1 MLKRKDLII
10 QCLRKQTKRKDSF
23 LSKKKNCRMEAVDTS
38 LATIFDQKFVEFAN
52 DLKGAVP
59 EYTEK
64 IDKSLTLSVEERF
77 KQFKEKVL
85 PTCAPTRNKETC
97 PGLVLPGVKV
107 SERVWKELDDKSKT
121 AIQQY
126 LTIMSFCAL
135 YDSAKNPIDLSGAN
149 PFANFADFAKGMPDM
164 KGFEQM
170 FGVDMAGFTSKFTEF
185 LNSSKFSKMP
195 EKLMKGQFAKMC
207 EELVKEF
214 KPEDF
219 GLTEEELKK
228 YETEPHK
235 VFELVTEIYTK
246 KPELLQKAIQRIA
259 KKFQEKFQTGQ
270 IRPEQMVAEVEE
282 LMKEFSEN
290 SSFVELL
297 ESFRGM
303 FDMKDMGLARQAG
316 REGSARLSIVK
327 ERLKKKLDS
336 KKPNK

>member
-1 MLKRKDLII
+1 
-10 QCLRKQTKRKDSF
+10 
-23 LSKKKNCRMEAVDTS
+23 MEAANTS

-64 IDKSLTLSVEERF
+64 IDKALTLSVEERF

-85 PTCAPTRNKETC
+85 PSCAPTRNKETC
-97 PGLVLPGVKV
+97 PGFVLPGVKV

-149 PFANFADFAKGMPDM
+149 PFSAFAGFADFPGFSAFSDFTKGMPDM

-170 FGVDMAGFTSKFTEF
+170 FGNIDMNGFTSKFTEF
-185 LNSSKFSKMP
+185 LNSSKFSKVP

-246 KPELLQKAIQRIA
+246 KPEVLQKAIQRIS
-259 KKFQEKFQTGQ
+259 KKFQEKFQSGQ
-270 IRPEQMVAEVEE
+270 IRPEQMLAEIEE

-290 SSFVELL
+290 SSFMELL

-303 FDMKDMGLARQAG
+303 FDMKDMDLARQTG

-327 ERLKKKLDS
+327 DRLKKKLDA
-336 KKPNK
+336 KKANK